1 LQKPS
6 TYFEERQSYRKRNEM
21 HGKKTIPDEY
31 SGGAGLIN
39 LSGMSDG
46 GYKIRNKQAAHFV
59 TFDVVEWVDVFTRK
73 A

>member
-1 LQKPS
+1 
-6 TYFEERQSYRKRNEM
+6 M